1 MATPRIRA
9 VQDLGFTWHNAK
21 VLRVGT
27 VNGVAC
33 HHTHVAVG
41 LLTGVAVASFAG
53 LSAGGTVLF
62 AMTGAGAA
70 LLPDLDTSD
79 SAVSH
84 AAGRLLSCPL
94 VLYRKL
100 VRRHRGVTHTLA
112 ACLVFAFG
120 VFLLGYVAPVAEQ
133 YLPARWPLRIVVP
146 VLLAVLATRS
156 LMTFGAGDTIRPL
169 LTRRHRFVVGVLVA
183 GAVGYLGATLG
194 PTPHFALA
202 VAIAAGAGYFSHLV
216 ADMLMGGV
224 PLLWPLA
231 SSLSQRVTLGHFKTA
246 GGFDHFLGWLC
257 LAGAVAILVAGKGG
271 QVDQLVHHLP
281 S

>member
-1 MATPRIRA
+1 M
-9 VQDLGFTWHNAK
+9 QGLSFTEHLAK

-33 HHTHVAVG
+33 HHTHVVVG
-41 LLTGVAVASFAG
+41 LITGVAVASFVG
-53 LSAGGTVLF
+53 LSAKGTVLF

-84 AAGRLLSCPL
+84 AAGRLLCLPL
-94 VLYRKL
+94 ALFRKL

-120 VFLLGYVAPVAEQ
+120 VFLLGFVAPVSEHW
-133 YLPARWPLRIVVP
+133 LPARWPLRIVVP
-146 VLLAVLATRS
+146 VFLAVLATRS
-156 LMTFGAGDTIRPL
+156 LLTFGAGDTIRPL
-169 LTRRHRFVVGVLVA
+169 LSKRHRFFVGVLVA

-202 VAIAAGAGYFSHLV
+202 MSDVAGVGYFSHLV

-224 PLLWPLA
+224 TLLWPLA
-231 SSLSQRVTLGHFKTA
+231 PSLSQRVTLGHFKTG

-257 LAGAVAILVAGKGG
+257 LAGAVVILASGNGG
-271 QVDQLVHHLP
+271 QVGQLLRHLL